1 MSIILSLIAKFPD
14 IVLCEYSEFVGNFP
28 QITRV
33 VLQKLKP
40 NSKYSVEYDKHK
52 YYYINENKITY
63 LCLSDG
69 ISDEA
74 AFAFLGDLKKKLLQN
89 YEIEKILSLNAN
101 QLKGFTEDLKTL
113 MVFFLIKIFFYKKIL
128 N

>member
-1 MSIILSLIAKFPD
+1 MSIILSLIAKYPD
-14 IVLCEYSEFVGNFP
+14 VVLCEYSEFVGNFP

-40 NSKYSVEYDKHK
+40 NCKYSIEYDKHK

-74 AFAFLGDLKKKLLQN
+74 AFSFLNDLKKNLLQN
-89 YEIEKILSLNAN
+89 YEIEKVLSLNAN
-101 QLKGFTEDLKTL
+101 QLKGFVDDMKGL
-113 MVFFLIKIFFYKKIL
+113 MVIWRNKF
-128 N
+128 

>member
-14 IVLCEYSEFVGNFP
+14 VVLCEYSDFVGNFQ

-40 NSKYSVEYDKHK
+40 NCKYSIEYDKRK

-74 AFAFLGDLKKKLLQN
+74 AFAFLGELKKKLLQN
-89 YEIEKILSLNAN
+89 YEIEKILSINAN
-101 QLKGFTEDLKTL
+101 QLSGFTEELKGL
-113 MVFFLIKIFFYKKIL
+113 MVFSIIQYSIQIS
-128 N
+128 

>member
-14 IVLCEYSEFVGNFP
+14 IVLCEYSEFSGNFH

-40 NSKYSVEYDKHK
+40 NCKYLFEYGKYK

-63 LCLSDG
+63 LCLCDGMSD
-69 ISDEA
+69 DA
-74 AFAFLGDLKKKLLQN
+74 AFAFLGDLKKKLLQD

-101 QLKGFTEDLKTL
+101 QLKSFTDELKNL
-113 MVFFLIKIFFYKKIL
+113 MVYFHLIFAK
-128 N
+128 

>member
-69 ISDEA
+69 ISDEV

-113 MVFFLIKIFFYKKIL
+113 MVFFVINFFFL
-128 N
+128 